1 MCDGR
6 RCICVGL
13 CVSVPGS
20 GARDSG
26 PRARGPWPGDP
37 GPRPGAPD
45 PGPGNPGPG
54 PGAPSAPLLWAPLS
68 FSATLST
75 GKIKEETRPRLIQ
88 TGANSSLIL

>member
-6 RCICVGL
+6 RSICAGL

-20 GARDSG
+20 GARG
-26 PRARGPWPGDP
+26 PGAGDP
-37 GPRPGAPD
+37 GPRPGASD

>member
-20 GARDSG
+20 GALGPGTRD
-26 PRARGPWPGDP
+26 PAP
-37 GPRPGAPD
+37 GPRT
-45 PGPGNPGPG
+45 PGPGTRDPGPG

>member
-20 GARDSG
+20 GARGSG
-26 PRARGPWPGDP
+26 PGALGPGTRDPAP
-37 GPRPGAPD
+37 GPRT
-45 PGPGNPGPG
+45 PGPGTREPG